1 MRNGQVKH
9 SSKLCEAD
17 LGGNI
22 AFAHYYKIEPPTL
35 QLYQNKPGFYVGI
48 STPLKGTCITLKGPF
63 NTPEQAIE
71 AHREWMWELKN
82 A

>member
-17 LGGNI
+17 LTGEL
-22 AFAHYYKIEPPTL
+22 ALATWCKRDAPTL
-35 QLYQNKPGFYVGI
+35 DTYLQKPGFYYGFGPRKNQAI
-48 STPLKGTCITLKGPF
+48 SLIGPF

-71 AHREWMWELKN
+71 SHREAVWEMKHG
-82 A
+82 